1 MNIEKEYIL
10 ATDDYIN
17 FQQYF
22 LRKMSKKYS
31 SYEGLI
37 IYLPIFYIIFSINYI
52 SNYAVKIIGLIIS
65 ICLFFYYI
73 IRSILS
79 PYIDKHFLK
88 KIYYQN
94 DISDNIIIKINENS
108 ITEFYKD
115 FGRKI
120 TPQWVHEFGE
130 NNNYIYLRSNKNSV
144 LILPKKYFSKEE
156 LEIVKEYY
164 SKNE

>member
-37 IYLPIFYIIFSINYI
+37 IYLPIFYIIFSANYI
-52 SNYAVKIIGLIIS
+52 SDYAVKIIGLIIS
-65 ICLFFYYI
+65 ISLFFYYI
-73 IRSILS
+73 IISILS
-79 PYIDKHFLK
+79 TYINEHFLK
-88 KIYYQN
+88 RRYYQN
-94 DISDNIIIKINENS
+94 DISDNVIIKINENS
-108 ITEFYKD
+108 ITECYKY
-115 FGRKI
+115 FEQKI
-120 TPQWVHEFGE
+120 APQWVHEFEE
-130 NNNYIYLRSNKNSV
+130 NDNYIYLRSNKNSV

-164 SKNE
+164 SKKE